1 MTGTV
6 RLREAL
12 TAAGIDWDEVADHHA
27 LAGGTF
33 NAVTRVTLAAGTRL
47 VVKIP
52 PDPQTPLLSY
62 ERGILGTEALFY
74 ELAGGLP
81 EVTVPEVLTV
91 DAAGPGGTGAGRYL
105 VMTECP
111 GGPWPDLDPRPA
123 GQERDE
129 LRAELGRQVARLH
142 TITGTAF
149 GYPSGALGPLRDTWR
164 EAFGGIVDAV
174 LADAARFAVTLPR
187 PAAEISELFGVHAGL
202 LDEVTTPV
210 LTHFDLWDGNI
221 LVASGPGGRR
231 VSALIDAERAFW
243 GDPLADF
250 VSLGLFHD
258 IEQDTA
264 FLRGYRDAGGK
275 IAFDPAERERI
286 ALYRAYLHL
295 IMWIEAVPRQYDDKR
310 MAWLR
315 GFAFEPLA
323 ETLDRWAA
331 SCA

>member
-1 MTGTV
+1 VAGTGTV

-12 TAAGIDWDEVADHHA
+12 AAAGIDWDEVTDHHA

-33 NAVTRVTLAAGTRL
+33 STVTRVTLAAGRRL
-47 VVKIP
+47 VVKVP
-52 PDPQTPLLSY
+52 PGPEISLLSY

-74 ELAGGLP
+74 QLAGRLP
-81 EVTVPEVLTV
+81 GVTVPEVLAV
-91 DAAGPGGTGAGRYL
+91 EAAGPDGGDASGYL

-111 GGPWPDLDPRPA
+111 GGPWPNVDPLPA
-123 GQERDE
+123 GQERDA

-142 TITGTAF
+142 TITGTGF
-149 GYPSGALGPLRDTWR
+149 GYPSAALGPLRDSWR
-164 EAFGGIVDAV
+164 EAFGAIVDAV

-187 PAAEISELFGVHAGL
+187 PAGEIRELFEVHSGL

-221 LVASGPGGRR
+221 LVAPGPDGRR

-243 GDPLADF
+243 GAPLADF

-258 IEQDTA
+258 IEQDAA
-264 FLRGYRDAGGK
+264 FLHGYRDAGGK
-275 IAFDPAERERI
+275 IAFDAAERERV

-295 IMWIEAVPRQYDDKR
+295 IM
-310 MAWLR
+310 
-315 GFAFEPLA
+315 
-323 ETLDRWAA
+323 LD
-331 SCA
+331 